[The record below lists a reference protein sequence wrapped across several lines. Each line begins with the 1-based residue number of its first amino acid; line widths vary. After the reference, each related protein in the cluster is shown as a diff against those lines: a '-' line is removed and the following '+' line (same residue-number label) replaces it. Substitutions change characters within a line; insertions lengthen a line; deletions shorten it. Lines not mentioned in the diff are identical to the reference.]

1 MAMVFAINQVN
12 DDPMLLPNVTLRY
25 AIHDFC
31 VSERKLIKVALNIL
45 GPKFTTTGIDDSGP
59 RALIGTIVEHS
70 VYSFLPEV
78 KRICVTHYDK
88 NITLCCFRVADM
100 AILME
105 YIGGDSCG
113 G

>member
-31 VSERKLIKVALNIL
+31 VSYRKLIKVALNIL
-45 GPKFTTTGIDDSGP
+45 GPKFTSTGIDDSGP
-59 RALIGTIVEHS
+59 RALIGTIVELS
-70 VYSFLPEV
+70 VNSFRPEV
-78 KRICVTHYDK
+78 KRIFVTHYDQ

>member
-59 RALIGTIVEHS
+59 RALIGTIVDHS

-78 KRICVTHYDK
+78 KRIFVTHYDK
-88 NITLCCFRVADM
+88 NIILCCFGGADM
-100 AILME
+100 GIMTE
-105 YIGGDSCG
+105 
-113 G
+113 